1 MRKVYKTQI
10 QRQCPDCR
18 VDIIGR
24 HGVVI
29 TSLDGRRKYVSVRH
43 RIADKDPLTVRLVY
57 WLVPAVIWMSAML
70 MLFSVVLMAAYGML

>member
-1 MRKVYKTQI
+1 MRKAYKNQI

-29 TSLDGRRKYVSVRH
+29 TSLDGHRKYVSVRH

-57 WLVPAVIWMSAML
+57 WLVPAVIWMFAML
-70 MLFSVVLMAAYGML
+70 MLFSIVMMAAYGVW